1 VCSRSLPACASLCLL
16 RLTTCSRHT
25 SCSRAIDTTCSCIT
39 RPPARAPPAPPAHVV
54 PDRMALLLML
64 PRLLVSHPH
73 HLLMRLTCLALPRP
87 ARVAAARLGFMFLCS
102 KCAKASEERLD
113 SIFVKEGNFYLFIVW
128 VQFLLF
134 KKIRKSDLGW

>member
-1 VCSRSLPACASLCLL
+1 MSRPTACSRTAG
-16 RLTTCSRHT
+16 
-25 SCSRAIDTTCSCIT
+25 TTCSCG
-39 RPPARAPPAPPAHVV
+39 PN
-54 PDRMALLLML
+54 RMALLLTL

-73 HLLMRLTCLALPRP
+73 HLLVRLACLALPQP

-134 KKIRKSDLGW
+134 KKKSENLT

>member
-1 VCSRSLPACASLCLL
+1 
-16 RLTTCSRHT
+16 
-25 SCSRAIDTTCSCIT
+25 
-39 RPPARAPPAPPAHVV
+39 
-54 PDRMALLLML
+54 MALLLML

-134 KKIRKSDLGW
+134 KKKSENLT